1 MPQVVRFLK
10 RQPLALPARVE
21 NCGVDLPAI
30 IAYLNT
36 TVHFI
41 PTAEA
46 TTMQIT
52 FYGAAREVTGSMHLI
67 ASGNSRIL
75 LDCGLFQGRR
85 RETVEKNRV
94 LPFDPE
100 LLTNVVLSHA
110 HTDHSGRIPVLT
122 ANGFNGRVVC
132 TRATA
137 SACGYLLPDSASIQE
152 SDADYLNYKTV
163 RAALTHGGLARSGAD
178 EPTVRLEAAK
188 KILKKGRHELNVET
202 INRLAEE
209 LRLEQVKPLYTI
221 ADAEKALGFFDGTP
235 YRHPVTIGNG
245 ISCTFYDA
253 GHILG
258 SAISIIRFQENGR
271 TLRVGFTGDLGRFDK
286 PILNDPTLTFAEE
299 DRCLD
304 LLIMEST
311 YGKRRHEAVSDLKA
325 TLLEVLNATVQRE
338 GTVLIPAF
346 AFGRTQVLLYV
357 LHELHNEGRLPDVPI
372 YVDSPLATNLT
383 RVFAEHPELY
393 DRDTQTEFLSKG
405 QNPFRF
411 DRVRFVGSVAESM
424 ELNRQDRPQIIIA
437 ASGMCEA
444 GRILHHLR
452 FKIHSEKNTIL
463 IVGYM
468 AQNTLGRRIEELG
481 AAYQAAG
488 RQGAPPRVK
497 FFNKEYPLKA
507 HVAKIGGFS
516 AHADKDE
523 MLRFLRE
530 SNLKVGKIALVHGE
544 ESQALSFADEL
555 ATAGYGVSVPRRGES
570 LDVN

>member
-1 MPQVVRFLK
+1 
-10 RQPLALPARVE
+10 
-21 NCGVDLPAI
+21 
-30 IAYLNT
+30 
-36 TVHFI
+36 
-41 PTAEA
+41 
-46 TTMQIT
+46 MQIT

-67 ASGNSRIL
+67 ASGNNRIL

-85 RETVEKNRV
+85 REAAEKNRV
-94 LPFDPE
+94 LPFDPA

-110 HTDHSGRIPVLT
+110 HIDHSGRIPVLT
-122 ANGFNGRVVC
+122 AGGFNGRVVC

-152 SDADYLNYKTV
+152 SDADYLNYKSV
-163 RAALTHGGLARSGAD
+163 RAALSHGGVSRMEATERS
-178 EPTVRLEAAK
+178 TRLDAAK
-188 KILKKGRHELNVET
+188 KILKKGRHELNVDT
-202 INRLAEE
+202 INRLADE
-209 LRLEQVKPLYTI
+209 LHIERIKPLYTM

-235 YRHPVTIGNG
+235 YRHPVTVGDG
-245 ISCTFYDA
+245 ARCTFYDA
-253 GHILG
+253 GHIIG
-258 SAISIIRFQENGR
+258 SAISITTFQENGR
-271 TLRVGFTGDLGRFDK
+271 TLRVGFTGDLGRFGK
-286 PILNDPTLTFAEE
+286 PILNDPTLSFAEE
-299 DRCLD
+299 DRTLD

-311 YGKRRHEAVSDLKA
+311 YGERRHEPVSDLKT
-325 TLLEVLNATVQRE
+325 TLLQVLKETVQRG

-357 LHELHNEGRLPDVPI
+357 LHELHNEGSLPDVPI

-411 DRVRFVGSVAESM
+411 DRVRFVGSVEESM
-424 ELNRQDRPQIIIA
+424 ALNRQDRPQIIIA

-452 FKIHSEKNTIL
+452 FKIHGDKNTIL

-481 AAYQAAG
+481 AAYEAGG
-488 RQGAPPRVK
+488 RQGAPPLVK

-523 MLRFLRE
+523 MLRFLKQ
-530 SNLKVGKIALVHGE
+530 SNLQVGRIALVHGE
-544 ESQALSFADEL
+544 ESQALSFAAEL
-555 ATAGYGVSVPRRGES
+555 AAEGYSVSVPRRGEN
-570 LDVN
+570 LNVK